1 MSTLHESGRKLEE
14 LYFKEQNDKAVARLR
29 ELAQLKETTKA
40 LSDVSGITDEA
51 VLNKLVALNVRP
63 EILATLAALPL
74 VEVAWADGDVDGK
87 ERAAILRA
95 AASVEFGKNKVDFP
109 LLESWLDK
117 RPSPKLFEA
126 WTHFVEGLAA
136 AMEPRELNQ
145 LKHDLLDRARMVA
158 ETAGGFLG
166 IGRVSSAEQ
175 AALDRMARAFGG
187 KP

>member
-1 MSTLHESGRKLEE
+1 MTTLFESGRNLEE
-14 LYFKEQNDKAVARLR
+14 LYFKEKNDKALARLR
-29 ELAQLKETTKA
+29 ELAQMKETCKA

-51 VLNKLVALNVRP
+51 VLNRLVALNVRP
-63 EILATLAALPL
+63 EILATLAAIPL
-74 VEVAWADGDVDGK
+74 VEVAWADGDVDEK

-117 RPSPKLFEA
+117 KPSPALVEG
-126 WTHFVEGLAA
+126 WMHFVEGLAGV
-136 AMEPRELNQ
+136 MDPRDLDQ
-145 LKHDLLDRARMVA
+145 LRHDLLDRARMVA

-166 IGRVSSAEQ
+166 IGKVSSSEQ
-175 AALDRMARAFGG
+175 AVLDRMARAFKR